1 MDARQK
7 EIDKYI
13 DAYRDP
19 SYRMGDGR
27 LKAMT
32 DFIKPHGGS
41 FLDVGCGR
49 GELMRVAQSLGYRP
63 VCGTEAVPEL
73 CGEYVVEASIDAIPF
88 PDNAFSVVT
97 CVDVIE
103 HILEP
108 DIVPGL
114 KELERVTESTLFIA
128 ASDFADWR
136 NGINLHPSARPYREW
151 DALFR
156 QVFIT
161 GTVEVV
167 GLTPTS
173 QVWRITYGH

>member
-1 MDARQK
+1 MDDRQK
-7 EIDKYI
+7 EIEKYI

-27 LKAMT
+27 LRAMT
-32 DFIKPHGGS
+32 DYIKPYRGS
-41 FLDVGCGR
+41 FLDVGTGR
-49 GELMRVAQSLGYRP
+49 GELMRVAQTLGYRP
-63 VCGTEAVPEL
+63 VYGTEAVPEL
-73 CGEYVVEASIDAIPF
+73 CNDSVLEASIDSLPF
-88 PDNAFSVVT
+88 PDKAFNVVT

-114 KELERVTESTLFIA
+114 LELERVTKSVLLIA

-136 NGINLHPSARPYREW
+136 NGINLHPTARPYPEW

-156 QVFIT
+156 EVFT
-161 GTVEVV
+161 GKVAVV
-167 GLTPTS
+167 GLTTTS
-173 QVWRITYGH
+173 QVWSVTYGS